1 MQYQIKQWRV
11 RVLPSLGAGAML
23 EGEDGRREP
32 LSAAGLAPPLP
43 LSLEPQPH
51 SFESTGP
58 GAAPSGG
65 ILKHFSIVFR
75 IISRHFAGFL
85 FIFKGTQ
92 YHCLVPFQ
100 KPSSRTQ
107 AQSGRLIMF
116 ADLLSLQKKH

>member
-1 MQYQIKQWRV
+1 MQEWRV
-11 RVLPSLGAGAML
+11 RVLPSQGACVIL
-23 EGEDGRREP
+23 EGEEGRAER

-43 LSLEPQPH
+43 LRPREPQPYG
-51 SFESTGP
+51 FESTGP
-58 GAAPSGG
+58 SAAPSGG
-65 ILKHFSIVFR
+65 ILKYFSVVFR

-100 KPSSRTQ
+100 KPSSHTQ

-116 ADLLSLQKKH
+116 ADLLSPQKKH